1 VAGSSPWPASSRSGA
16 GKGARRPDPR
26 GFTTGRER
34 GLLGAAPMHRVLLF
48 DIDGTLVHG
57 DGAGRRALE
66 DAFADVLGD
75 ASPLATF
82 SFAGMTDPA
91 IVRAGLRARAI
102 DPGRHPELI
111 EAVLAGYLARL
122 PATIAATPRFRLH
135 VGVADLLAAIA
146 DHPALAIG
154 LGTGNLERGAQHK
167 LEPLGIWERFGF
179 GGYASDSEDRAAL
192 LEVGAQRGAARL
204 GTPRERCRVIVIG
217 DTPLDVAAAQ
227 AIGAECLGVATSVF
241 AAADLR
247 AAGATVVVDDLTDP
261 AALAALVP

>member
-1 VAGSSPWPASSRSGA
+1 M
-16 GKGARRPDPR
+16 K
-26 GFTTGRER
+26 
-34 GLLGAAPMHRVLLF
+34 RVLLF
-48 DIDGTLVHG
+48 DIDGTLVDG
-57 DGAGRRALE
+57 DGAGRRAME
-66 DAFADVLGD
+66 ASFADVLGD
-75 ASPLATF
+75 ASPLSTF

-91 IVRAGLRARAI
+91 IVRAGLRAMSI

-122 PATIAATPRFRLH
+122 PPTIAATPKFRLH
-135 VGVADLLAAIA
+135 DGVADLLAATA
-146 DHPALAIG
+146 EHSALAIG

-167 LEPLGIWERFGF
+167 LEPLGIWHRFGF

-204 GTPRERCRVIVIG
+204 GTPREQCRVIVIG
-217 DTPLDVAAAQ
+217 DTPLDVAAAR

-241 AAADLR
+241 TTDQLR
-247 AAGATVVVDDLTDP
+247 EAGAAVVVDDLTDP